1 MERHEALLCTVGFRG
16 GPRVHTVQATRLV
29 VAKLKLSLLADTAQH
44 ATLQNGG
51 HVLET
56 SFLQGPFHH
65 GHMCRGADLYSRQSQ

>member
-1 MERHEALLCTVGFRG
+1 MERLGALLCTVGFRG
-16 GPRVHTVQATRLV
+16 GPQAHTVQVTCLV

-56 SFLQGPFHH
+56 SFLQRPFHH
-65 GHMCRGADLYSRQSQ
+65 GRMRRGADLYSRQSQ